1 MSASVYK
8 RAVCE
13 CLFILGAVA
22 KSGVFAS
29 RELPECCVCLLS
41 RVQGGT
47 RGKTS
52 AGYVELA
59 LVLGDPS
66 NGPILWVLLVLE
78 SPPQE
83 HRLWFASSPPAHS
96 LSPFPSGVKIAR
108 SPPV

>member
-1 MSASVYK
+1 MSVYK

-29 RELPECCVCLLS
+29 RELPECCICLLS

-47 RGKTS
+47 RGETS

-59 LVLGDPS
+59 LVLGAPL
-66 NGPILWVLLVLE
+66 NGPILWVL
-78 SPPQE
+78 
-83 HRLWFASSPPAHS
+83 WFWRTP
-96 LSPFPSGVKIAR
+96 LRNIGSGL
-108 SPPV
+108 PLHHLLNP